1 MSSTNFQDPAPDIT
15 KHDLGKLYAEVY
27 SSIRET
33 DQISFRLLSFV
44 PLVSGSG
51 AGLLTV
57 LLNNNVL
64 KPLPL
69 ILISVLGAIATFGF
83 YRWELRNIQTCS
95 RLYKRAVFL
104 EKAIGFGDLA
114 GRETAPRLLGRP
126 IGKTEAEKI
135 IYAASMVAWFIPILV
150 ALT

>member
-57 LLNNNVL
+57 LLNNNVF
-64 KPLPL
+64 KPLPF

-83 YRWELRNIQTCS
+83 YRWELRNIQTCR
-95 RLYKRAVFL
+95 RLYNRAVFL
-104 EKAIGFGDLA
+104 EEAIGFGDLA
-114 GRETAPRLLGRP
+114 GRETAPHLLGRP

-135 IYAASMVAWFIPILV
+135 IYAASMIAWFIPILV
-150 ALT
+150 ALP